1 MNNKIY
7 LLAISLCMF
16 TQVNAQNSK
25 RLFFGRVI
33 SYDNRKPI
41 ANATIFSLKSKTKT
55 ISNLNGDFS
64 IDLAAFSDSLIVS
77 HLNYPDIK
85 VYVDGKTPQPFVM
98 SLQTSERLLQE
109 VAITLNTGF
118 QSIAK
123 ERATGSF
130 VQIDEKT
137 YNQQI
142 GTNAIERLRYITNGV
157 SPIADRI
164 GAFDKGQMLI
174 RGLSTFTISVQ
185 KPLII
190 LDNFEYQGS
199 LDNINPNDIENVTF
213 LKDAAAGSIWGA
225 KAANGVIVITTKK
238 GKFNQR
244 VNISM
249 NANSSIV
256 DKPNLFYERNISS
269 NDLIDYEQFLFS
281 QKYRFADTSR
291 SNHPPF
297 SPVYEILFKQ
307 QKGVLSSDQASSQL
321 NNLRNWDVRNDF
333 NHFLYQK
340 AINQQYAVGLNGGSE
355 NLAWMFSVGL
365 DRNSGNLNEKYN
377 RLTLR
382 SSNVYKVF
390 DKLSISTDV
399 FFTNSNNKSGRPA
412 YGNIKPNNGALPM
425 YSHLSDEKGNPLP
438 LYIQYREGYIDNL
451 GAGKLLDWRY
461 YPLDDYEHSFTNGSI
476 QDINATIGLNYKI
489 ITGLN
494 IDLKYR
500 YQKQNTN
507 GKTEFDPLS
516 YYNRDLINSFSQINQ
531 STGAVTYKI
540 PKGSILDIANS
551 NLYAQNLRGQINYNK
566 EWSKHEISLLAGSEI
581 SETKVENTKNRSYG
595 YDPETLG
602 FANVDYANTYP
613 YFIQGGNNFI
623 PNGKGFGKTNNR
635 FASFYTNGAYTFD
648 EKYTLSASARRDA
661 SNLFGVNT
669 NDKWKPLWS
678 TGASWNVT
686 REGFFRTT
694 FFNNL
699 KIRGSYG
706 KQGNIDPNKVAVT
719 TFAYAATNPY
729 TLTQWSQIVNYP
741 NPDLKWEQVS
751 MLNLGIDFSILNNRV
766 SGSLEYYHKRMND
779 LYGSVP
785 IDRTT
790 GIGLGSITKNVGK
803 AKGNGI
809 DIQIRTVNTIGQLKW
824 NSDIIFN
831 TYYDKVTKLNEPPV
845 LGSGAISSGITLIQD
860 YSTYGLFAYK
870 WAGLDPLTGDPQG
883 YLDGAISK
891 NYNDIRNQTQFSDI
905 KYIGSQIPRIYG
917 SLGNTFNWK
926 NLALTFRVTYKFDY
940 YFRRES
946 IDYTSLTAQL
956 KGHADYAKRWQKQ
969 GDEKVTDVPSFIFPA
984 VAARDEFYR
993 SSEVLVSKGDH
1004 IRLQYVNLSYE
1015 LNKKQIKNLPFSRIQ
1030 LYGVASN
1037 LGIIW
1042 KANKDGIDP
1051 DYSKIPDPQSYA
1063 FGIKLIY

>member
-1 MNNKIY
+1 MIYKIY
-7 LLAISLCMF
+7 LLALCLF
-16 TQVNAQNSK
+16 IFKQADAQNTKVPFTGKVVSN
-25 RLFFGRVI
+25 
-33 SYDNRKPI
+33 DNREPI
-41 ANATIFSLKSKTKT
+41 DHATIISLKSNTKAV
-55 ISNLNGDFS
+55 SNLKGEFS
-64 IDLAAFSDSLIVS
+64 IDLNDLNDTLVIS
-77 HLNYPDIK
+77 HVNYPDTK
-85 VYVDGKTPQPFVM
+85 VYVNAKTSQP
-98 SLQTSERLLQE
+98 LIIRLRASERLLQE
-109 VAITLNTGF
+109 VAITLNTGY

-130 VQIDEKT
+130 ALIDERT

-190 LDNFEYQGS
+190 LDNFEFQGS

-244 VNISM
+244 INISM
-249 NANSSIV
+249 NANTNIV
-256 DKPNLFYERNISS
+256 DKPNLFYEKNISS
-269 NDLIDYEQFLFS
+269 NDLIDFEQFLFS

-307 QKGVLSSDQASSQL
+307 QKGVISPDQASTQL

-333 NHFLYQK
+333 NRFFYQK
-340 AINQQYAVGLNGGSE
+340 AVNQQYALGLNGGSE

-365 DRNSGNLNEKYN
+365 DRNSGNLDEKYN

-390 DKLSISTDV
+390 NNLSVSTDV
-399 FFTNSNNKSGRPA
+399 FFTHSSSKSGRPA
-412 YGNIKPNNGALPM
+412 YGSIKPNNGALPI
-425 YSHLSDEKGNPLP
+425 YSRLSDNNGNSLP

-461 YPLDDYEHSFTNGSI
+461 YPLDDYKHSFTSGSI

-489 ITGLN
+489 INGLN

-500 YQKQNTN
+500 YQKQNTSGN
-507 GKTEFDPLS
+507 TEFDPLS

-531 STGAVTYKI
+531 SSGAVTYKV
-540 PKGSILDIANS
+540 PKGSILDVSNS
-551 NLYAQNLRGQINYNK
+551 DIYAQNLRGQINYNR
-566 EWSKHEISLLAGSEI
+566 EWSKHEINLLAGSEI
-581 SETKVENTKNRSYG
+581 SETKTENAKDRTYG

-623 PNGKGFGKTNNR
+623 PNGKGFGQTNNR
-635 FASFYTNGAYTFD
+635 FVSFYINGAYTYD
-648 EKYTLSASARRDA
+648 GKYTLSASARRDA
-661 SNLFGVNT
+661 SNLFGVNI

-678 TGASWNVT
+678 TGVSWNIT
-686 REGFFRTT
+686 KENFFKSTI
-694 FFNNL
+694 FDNL

-719 TFAYAATNPY
+719 TFSYAAVNPY

-751 MLNLGIDFSILNNRV
+751 MLNLGIDFSVLKNRI
-766 SGSLEYYHKRMND
+766 SGSLEYYNKRMND

-790 GIGLGSITKNVGK
+790 GIGTGTITKNVGK
-803 AKGNGI
+803 ANGNGF
-809 DIQIRTVNTIGQLKW
+809 DIQIRTVNTTGQLKW
-824 NSDIIFN
+824 YSDLIFN
-831 TYYDKVTKLNEPPV
+831 TYYDKVTKLKEPPI
-845 LGSGAISSGITLIQD
+845 LGSGAVSTGLLIIEG
-860 YSTYGLFAYK
+860 YSTFALFAYK

-883 YLDGAISK
+883 YLNGTVSK

-917 SLGNTFNWK
+917 SVGNTFNWK
-926 NLALTFRVTYKFDY
+926 NLALSFRMTYKFDY

-946 IDYTSLTAQL
+946 INYGSLTAQL
-956 KGHADYAKRWQKQ
+956 AGHADYAKRWQKQ
-969 GDEKVTDVPSFIFPA
+969 GDENFTNVPSSVFPA
-984 VAARDEFYR
+984 VAARDDFYR
-993 SSEVLVSKGDH
+993 SSDVLVSKGDH

-1015 LNKKQIKNLPFSRIQ
+1015 LNKKQIKNLPFNSIQ
-1030 LYGVASN
+1030 LYGVANN
-1037 LGIIW
+1037 LGILW
-1042 KANKDGIDP
+1042 RANKDGIDP
-1051 DYSKIPDPQSYA
+1051 DYSNIPAPKSFA
-1063 FGIKLIY
+1063 FGIKLNY